1 MFRVGRVLATVA
13 VASMVML
20 TVVDLA
26 EARRGGSSFGS
37 RGTRTFSQPPV
48 TRTAPADATPINRTM
63 TPQTQTTPGA
73 AGQQNMGQA
82 ARPGAQRPGGLFG
95 GFAGSMLGGLALGGL
110 IGMMMGNGFGG
121 MAGMLGMLLQIA
133 LIGGAV
139 MLALRFFR
147 SRQTAAPAGYA
158 PRGASASPM
167 QGFGQGQN
175 SGSGSG
181 MPSFKIP
188 SIGGGAL
195 GGTLGGAL
203 GGAANGNGVARPAQ
217 PRMADDTTDEIGV
230 GEEDLGQFET
240 MLKKVQAAYAA
251 EDYATLRKLTTPEAM
266 SWLAEELSDNATKGL
281 KNEVSDVHLVQG
293 DVAEAWNEGGDDY
306 ATVAMRYESI
316 DVTRDRATGRVVEGD
331 PDNLTETVELW
342 TFLRKRGGDW
352 QVSAIQGMA
361 A

>member
-1 MFRVGRVLATVA
+1 MFRVGRVLATFA

-37 RGTRTFSQPPV
+37 RGTRTFSAPPV

-63 TPQTQTTPGA
+63 TPQNQATTPGA

-82 ARPGAQRPGGLFG
+82 ARPGAQRPGGFFG

-147 SRQTAAPAGYA
+147 NRQTAAPAGYA
-158 PRGASASPM
+158 PRGAGSSPM
-167 QGFGQGQN
+167 QGFGTQGQS
-175 SGSGSG
+175 SGFGSG

-188 SIGGGAL
+188 SIGGGAI
-195 GGTLGGAL
+195 GGGAT
-203 GGAANGNGVARPAQ
+203 AAARPAQ

-230 GEEDLGQFET
+230 DEEDLGQFET
-240 MLKKVQAAYAA
+240 MLKQVQAAYAA
-251 EDYATLRKLTTPEAM
+251 EDYGTLRKLTTPEAM

-281 KNEVSDVHLVQG
+281 KNEVRDVHLVQG
-293 DVAEAWNEGGDDY
+293 DVAEAWNEGGDDF

-316 DVTRDRATGRVVEGD
+316 DVTRNRATGRVVEGD
-331 PDNLTETVELW
+331 PDNLVETVELW

>member
-1 MFRVGRVLATVA
+1 MFRFGRVLATVA

-26 EARRGGSSFGS
+26 EARRSGSGFGS
-37 RGTRTFSQPPV
+37 RGSRTFSAPPV

-63 TPQTQTTPGA
+63 TPQTNQGQTGA
-73 AGQQNMGQA
+73 QQNMGQA
-82 ARPGAQRPGGLFG
+82 ARPSAQQQRPGGLFG

-121 MAGMLGMLLQIA
+121 MAGMLGMILQMA
-133 LIGGAV
+133 LIAGAV

-147 SRQTAAPAGYA
+147 GRQQPAAAGYS
-158 PRGASASPM
+158 PREATGYAGASPM
-167 QGFGQGQN
+167 QGFGTQGQ
-175 SGSGSG
+175 GSGQGLG

-188 SIGGGAL
+188 QIGGG
-195 GGTLGGAL
+195 GRVEPT
-203 GGAANGNGVARPAQ
+203 RQ
-217 PRMADDTTDEIGV
+217 TSQSTDEIGV
-230 GEEDLGQFET
+230 GEDDLNQFET
-240 MLKKVQAAYAA
+240 ILKQVQAAYAA
-251 EDYATLRKLTTPEAM
+251 EDYGTLRKLTTPEAM
-266 SWLAEELSDNATKGL
+266 SWLAEELSENATKGL
-281 KNEVSDVHLVQG
+281 KNEVSDVQLVQG
-293 DVAEAWNEGGDDY
+293 DVAEAWNENGDDY

-331 PDNLTETVELW
+331 PDQPTEAVELW
-342 TFLRKRGGDW
+342 TFLRKPGGGW

>member
-63 TPQTQTTPGA
+63 TPQNQATTPGA

-82 ARPGAQRPGGLFG
+82 ARPGAQRPGGFFG

-147 SRQTAAPAGYA
+147 SRQTAAPAGYS
-158 PRGASASPM
+158 PRGRLADAGLWPGPEFGLRFGHAVLQDSFHRWRGHRRRCSRWRRDRRWCRSP
-167 QGFGQGQN
+167 
-175 SGSGSG
+175 
-181 MPSFKIP
+181 
-188 SIGGGAL
+188 
-195 GGTLGGAL
+195 
-203 GGAANGNGVARPAQ
+203 GAAA
-217 PRMADDTTDEIGV
+217 
-230 GEEDLGQFET
+230 
-240 MLKKVQAAYAA
+240 
-251 EDYATLRKLTTPEAM
+251 
-266 SWLAEELSDNATKGL
+266 
-281 KNEVSDVHLVQG
+281 H
-293 DVAEAWNEGGDDY
+293 
-306 ATVAMRYESI
+306 
-316 DVTRDRATGRVVEGD
+316 GR
-331 PDNLTETVELW
+331 
-342 TFLRKRGGDW
+342 
-352 QVSAIQGMA
+352 
-361 A
+361 

>member
-1 MFRVGRVLATVA
+1 MFRFGRVLATFA

-26 EARRGGSSFGS
+26 EARRAGSGFGS
-37 RGTRTFSQPPV
+37 RGTRTFSQPPI

-63 TPQTQTTPGA
+63 TPQNQATPG

-82 ARPGAQRPGGLFG
+82 ARPGTQRPGGLFG

-110 IGMMMGNGFGG
+110 IGMMMGNGLGG
-121 MAGMLGMLLQIA
+121 AAGFLGLILQMA
-133 LIGGAV
+133 LIAGAV
-139 MLALRFFR
+139 MLAMRFFR
-147 SRQTAAPAGYA
+147 GRQTASPAGYS
-158 PRGASASPM
+158 PRQSAGYSGASPM
-167 QGFGQGQN
+167 QGFGNQ
-175 SGSGSG
+175 GSGSG

-188 SIGGGAL
+188 SIGAGAIGGGA
-195 GGTLGGAL
+195 
-203 GGAANGNGVARPAQ
+203 ARPAQ
-217 PRMADDTTDEIGV
+217 PRMADQSTDEIGV
-230 GEEDLGQFET
+230 GEEDLNQFET
-240 MLKKVQAAYAA
+240 MLKQVQAAYAA
-251 EDYATLRKLTTPEAM
+251 EDYGTLRKLTTPEAM
-266 SWLAEELSDNATKGL
+266 SWLAEELSENATKGL

-293 DVAEAWNEGGDDY
+293 DVAEAWNEDGADY

-331 PDNLTETVELW
+331 PDKLTEAVELW